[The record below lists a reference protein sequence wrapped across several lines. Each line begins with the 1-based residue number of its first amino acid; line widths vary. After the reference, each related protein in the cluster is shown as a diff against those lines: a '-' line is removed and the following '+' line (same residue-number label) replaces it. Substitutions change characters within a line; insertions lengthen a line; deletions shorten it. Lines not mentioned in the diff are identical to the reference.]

1 MVGFSAPPIA
11 AGSRR
16 DGTGGFTLLEL
27 LVGIAVMMLVLFV
40 MSQLTEN
47 ILQATRFSHQ
57 GMNAA
62 QKARIALDSLGN
74 DLTHLVDNRG
84 MSVCVRPSGTSTP
97 ADIEL
102 GFLAQGR
109 SPTGEAPA
117 RFLAVDYRLEGS
129 NLVRSI
135 SPVAWGSIDFAQ
147 RIATSGSAGVQSVLA
162 SGILRFDAVA
172 VLDNGSMMPVL
183 TPGGAWLGDTMG
195 GQAIP
200 GGFKAL
206 QLANATGQRV
216 RALVVA
222 VAVLDDRARELLTD
236 GGTALRQ
243 KLRAPEPGETP
254 MDVWNHV
261 VNSGSLEGFPRPV
274 IAGLHF
280 AQSTYELK

>member
-1 MVGFSAPPIA
+1 MASFSASPVA

-16 DGTGGFTLLEL
+16 GRARGFTLLEL
-27 LVGIAVMMLVLFV
+27 LVGIVVMMLVLFV
-40 MSQLTEN
+40 MSQVTEN

-74 DLTHLVDNRG
+74 DLTHLVDERG
-84 MSVCVRPSGTSTP
+84 LSVCVRPSGTGAP

-102 GFLAQGR
+102 CFLAQGR

-117 RFLAVDYRLEGS
+117 RFLAVDYRLDDS
-129 NLVRSI
+129 NLVRSV
-135 SPVAWGSIDFAQ
+135 SPVAWSSIDFAQ
-147 RIATSGSAGVQSVLA
+147 KIAASGSTGVKSVLA
-162 SGILRFDAVA
+162 SGILRLDAVA
-172 VLDNGSMMPVL
+172 ILDNGTMVPVL

-200 GGFKAL
+200 AGFKAL
-206 QLANATGQRV
+206 LLTNSTGQRV

-243 KLRAPEPGETP
+243 KLRTPEPGETP
-254 MDVWNHV
+254 MDVWNQV
-261 VNSGSLEGFPRPV
+261 VNSGSLAGFPRPV